1 MRSDIAITRAGT
13 TSLAEQDLFD
23 LKLIMVPIPRT
34 HDQFANAKRYVEQ
47 RDGILLDQDSPDF
60 KANLLA
66 ELLKLKNFKK
76 TITQKDIKTAI
87 SEPKKQILSDMLG

>member
-1 MRSDIAITRAGT
+1 
-13 TSLAEQDLFD
+13 
-23 LKLIMVPIPRT
+23 MVPIPRT

-60 KANLLA
+60 KAKLLA

-87 SEPKKQILSDMLG
+87 LEPKNQILSDMLG

>member
-1 MRSDIAITRAGT
+1 
-13 TSLAEQDLFD
+13 
-23 LKLIMVPIPRT
+23 MVPIPRT

-47 RDGILLDQDSPDF
+47 RAGILLDQDSPGF

-76 TITQKDIKTAI
+76 TITQKNIKTAI
-87 SEPKKQILSDMLG
+87 SEPKNQILSDMLG

>member
-47 RDGILLDQDSPDF
+47 R
-60 KANLLA
+60 ANLLA

-87 SEPKKQILSDMLG
+87 SEPKNQILSDMLG

>member
-1 MRSDIAITRAGT
+1 
-13 TSLAEQDLFD
+13 
-23 LKLIMVPIPRT
+23 MVPIPRT

-47 RDGILLDQDSPDF
+47 RAGILLDQDSPEF
-60 KANLLA
+60 KAKLLA

-87 SEPKKQILSDMLG
+87 SEPKQQILSDMLG